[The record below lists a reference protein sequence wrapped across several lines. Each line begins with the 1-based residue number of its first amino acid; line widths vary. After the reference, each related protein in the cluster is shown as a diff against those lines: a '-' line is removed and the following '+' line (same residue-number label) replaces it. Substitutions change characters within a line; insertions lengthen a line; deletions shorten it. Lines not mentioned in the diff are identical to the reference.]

1 MADGEWRMAE
11 GLIESG
17 ETNPAGGEMKKRLNV
32 CAALLALMLTGGAA
46 VAAESASTGSGQ
58 AWPARPVRLIVPF
71 PPGGS
76 NDIVG
81 RVIGQ
86 HLGERL
92 GKPLVIDNRGGA
104 GGTIGTEIAIRSQPD
119 GYTLLIISVAYSY
132 NPSIYK
138 LPYDPMKAIA
148 PVAMIGSGPNV
159 LVVNPSVPAKSVK
172 ELLAL
177 AKAKPGQLNY
187 ASAGIGSFQHLSS
200 ELFRIMSG
208 VNIVHI
214 PYKGGGPA
222 MLAVMSGQAQVSIGS
237 LIQTM
242 PHIRSGKFRALA
254 TGGAKRNPALPD
266 VPTVA
271 EAGVPGYEAAN
282 WWGIVAPA
290 GVSPAI
296 VKRVNTEVA
305 AILAMPETKKWFVNE
320 GAEAVS
326 KTPDEFR
333 KWIASEMGK
342 WGKVVKEAGI
352 KPE

>member
-1 MADGEWRMAE
+1 MTAVITGR
-11 GLIESG
+11 
-17 ETNPAGGEMKKRLNV
+17 PAAAL
-32 CAALLALMLTGGAA
+32 AALLLLPFAA
-46 VAAESASTGSGQ
+46 VSTAQAQ
-58 AWPARPVRLIVPF
+58 AWPERAVRLIVPF

-92 GKPLVIDNRGGA
+92 GRPVVIDNRGGA
-104 GGTIGTEIAIRSQPD
+104 GGTIGTEAAVRSQPD
-119 GYTLLIISVAYSY
+119 GYTMLVISVAYSY

-138 LPYDPMKAIA
+138 LPYDPVKAIV

-159 LVVNPSVPAKSVK
+159 LVVHPSLPVKSVK
-172 ELLAL
+172 DLIAL
-177 AKAKPGQLNY
+177 AKARPGQLNY
-187 ASAGIGSFQHLSS
+187 ATAGIGSFQHLSS
-200 ELFRIMSG
+200 ELFRLMAG

-222 MLAVMSGQAQVSIGS
+222 MVALMSGQAEISIGS
-237 LIQTM
+237 LIQTI

-266 VPTVA
+266 APTIS
-271 EAGVPGYEAAN
+271 EAGVKGYEASN

-296 VKRVNTEVA
+296 VRRVNEEVA
-305 AILAMPETKKWFVNE
+305 VILKQPDVQKWFVNE

-333 KWIASEMGK
+333 QWILSEMDK
-342 WGKVVKEAGI
+342 WGKVVRQAGI

>member
-1 MADGEWRMAE
+1 MRNTCLHLAA
-11 GLIESG
+11 
-17 ETNPAGGEMKKRLNV
+17 RL
-32 CAALLALMLTGGAA
+32 CAAIGLVTFGALAALPSNAQGYP
-46 VAAESASTGSGQ
+46 Q
-58 AWPARPVRLIVPF
+58 RPVRLIVPF

-86 HLGERL
+86 HLSERI
-92 GKPLVIDNRGGA
+92 GKPVVIDNRGGA
-104 GGTIGTEIAIRSQPD
+104 GGTIGTEIAVRSQPD

-138 LPYDPMKAIA
+138 LPYDPVKAIA

-172 ELLAL
+172 DLIAL

-187 ASAGIGSFQHLSS
+187 ATAGIGSFQHLSS

-222 MLAVMSGQAQVSIGS
+222 MLAVMSGQAQMSIGS
-237 LIQTM
+237 LIQTI
-242 PHIRSGKFRALA
+242 PHIRSGKFRTLA
-254 TGGAKRNPALPD
+254 VGSAKRNPALPD
-266 VPTVA
+266 APTIA
-271 EAGVPGYEAAN
+271 EAGVPGYDASN

-290 GVSPAI
+290 GISPAI
-296 VKRVNTEVA
+296 VKRLNMEVGS
-305 AILAMPETKKWFVNE
+305 ILSSPDVQKWFVTE
-320 GAEAVS
+320 GAEAVVKS
-326 KTPDEFR
+326 PEAFR
-333 KWIASEMGK
+333 KWIVAEMGK

>member
-1 MADGEWRMAE
+1 MRVACMYSTVRW
-11 GLIESG
+11 
-17 ETNPAGGEMKKRLNV
+17 
-32 CAALLALMLTGGAA
+32 CAAIGLVALGAS
-46 VAAESASTGSGQ
+46 AAF
-58 AWPARPVRLIVPF
+58 PAAAQEYPQRPIRLIVPF

-86 HLGERL
+86 HLSERV
-92 GKPLVIDNRGGA
+92 GKPVVVDNRGGA
-104 GGTIGTEIAIRSQPD
+104 GGTIGTEIAVRSQPD
-119 GYTLLIISVAYSY
+119 GYTLLVISVAYSY
-132 NPSIYK
+132 NPAIYK
-138 LPYDPMKAIA
+138 LPYDPVKAIV
-148 PVAMIGSGPNV
+148 PVAMLGSGPNV

-172 ELLAL
+172 ELIAL

-187 ASAGIGSFQHLSS
+187 ATAGIGSFQHLSS

-222 MLAVMSGQAQVSIGS
+222 MLAVMSGQAQLSIGS
-237 LIQTM
+237 LIQTI
-242 PHIRSGKFRALA
+242 PHIRSGKFRTLGV
-254 TGGAKRNPALPD
+254 GGARRNPALPD
-266 VPTVA
+266 APTIA
-271 EAGVPGYEAAN
+271 EAGVPGYEASN

-290 GVSPAI
+290 GVAPGI
-296 VKRVNTEVA
+296 VKRLNTEVS
-305 AILAMPETKKWFVNE
+305 AILAAPDVQKWFATE

-333 KWIASEMGK
+333 KWIASEMAK
-342 WGKVVKEAGI
+342 WGKVVKQAGI